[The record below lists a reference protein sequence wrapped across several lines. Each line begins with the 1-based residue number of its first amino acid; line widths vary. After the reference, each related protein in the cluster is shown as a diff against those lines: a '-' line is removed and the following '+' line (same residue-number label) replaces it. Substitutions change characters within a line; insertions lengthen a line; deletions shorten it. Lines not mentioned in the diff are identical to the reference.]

1 MIYNYTCD
9 LCGLILNLLVSI
21 VYIFNRTED
30 NKQKYLFKLMSLN
43 FLLCTFSIITAL
55 FHNNGYS
62 GIVLL
67 VANYLYCFVC
77 IHILN
82 YVVLYIY
89 RLIPENINKTDK
101 MEKKV
106 KLKFLFSEIILVLII
121 LVCYMLKIDINK
133 IISYCKYWS
142 YINIGFTILICSLIL
157 YCFDKN
163 KIPNLIKKST
173 LIIFPFLLFG
183 GIFQFTHTNIKI
195 SGFLYSLLVIFFFT
209 FYHSKQMDV
218 ITGGYLN
225 ETFAQDFNH
234 FIKKKKD
241 FYVITI
247 LLSNYDFL
255 KRTLGEEV
263 IDEQLANVFKTFS
276 SSNLKLKIYRE
287 SIDKVSFLIENKD
300 TKNIKLG
307 IKNMESLFFK
317 QNLFFKEISE
327 SLHFKIFY
335 AKCPKIIN
343 DFRDYLK
350 IRKNIYDKC
359 EVNNLY
365 EIKEDDVTQLLL
377 QENLLTIFED
387 IFTKNNPYD
396 ERIQVV
402 YQPILDLD
410 TNKFKTMEA
419 LTRLYIDGKTIYP
432 DNFIPLL
439 ENNRLIH
446 KYSLLVLEKICIF
459 LNKIK
464 NENFDLDGIS
474 VNFSSDEFAML
485 SFKEDIIN
493 ILNKY
498 DVDPSYIRLE
508 LTESND
514 VATQDIIANQM
525 KEMQELGFKFY
536 LDDFGTGYSNITK
549 LALLKFD
556 TIKID
561 KSIVWNSISNSDIK
575 KLLID
580 LTTFIR
586 AMDMDVLFEGI
597 ENEDMATLTNNV
609 KYLQGYLYS
618 KPIPED
624 SIIEFLKEKEI

>member
-1 MIYNYTCD
+1 M
-9 LCGLILNLLVSI
+9 
-21 VYIFNRTED
+21 
-30 NKQKYLFKLMSLN
+30 
-43 FLLCTFSIITAL
+43 
-55 FHNNGYS
+55 
-62 GIVLL
+62 
-67 VANYLYCFVC
+67 
-77 IHILN
+77 
-82 YVVLYIY
+82 
-89 RLIPENINKTDK
+89 
-101 MEKKV
+101 
-106 KLKFLFSEIILVLII
+106 
-121 LVCYMLKIDINK
+121 
-133 IISYCKYWS
+133 
-142 YINIGFTILICSLIL
+142 
-157 YCFDKN
+157 
-163 KIPNLIKKST
+163 
-173 LIIFPFLLFG
+173 
-183 GIFQFTHTNIKI
+183 
-195 SGFLYSLLVIFFFT
+195 
-209 FYHSKQMDV
+209 
-218 ITGGYLN
+218 
-225 ETFAQDFNH
+225 
-234 FIKKKKD
+234 
-241 FYVITI
+241 
-247 LLSNYDFL
+247 
-255 KRTLGEEV
+255 
-263 IDEQLANVFKTFS
+263 
-276 SSNLKLKIYRE
+276 
-287 SIDKVSFLIENKD
+287 
-300 TKNIKLG
+300 
-307 IKNMESLFFK
+307 
-317 QNLFFKEISE
+317 
-327 SLHFKIFY
+327 
-335 AKCPKIIN
+335 
-343 DFRDYLK
+343 
-350 IRKNIYDKC
+350 
-359 EVNNLY
+359 
-365 EIKEDDVTQLLL
+365 

-474 VNFSSDEFAML
+474 VNFSSDEYAML